1 MSARGFHG
9 LRTVGWLILGVAWAS
24 IATSGCSPQ
33 VAAGRVPPP
42 AVVSVVE
49 ARRMTVPIMAE
60 PNGTTRAL
68 QEVSI
73 RARVRGFL
81 KEMHFDE
88 GGDVKAGQL
97 LFVIDE
103 EPFKAALAEANAKLA
118 AAEASLRQSRDSK
131 AREVAA
137 AQLALAQSQLELAEV
152 EERREQSLLKRKAT
166 SVEDVQRK
174 QALRK
179 TSAAQLEANRATL
192 EQAKADYETSILAA
206 QAEVEGAKARLYDAE
221 INLSYCRMSSPID
234 GRAGLAEVKLGNL
247 VGPASA
253 GGGGDYT
260 ELTVVRQ
267 LDPMGVDVP
276 VASRYLDRV
285 ARLIASGL
293 PVEVFRPGLEGEEAR
308 RFPGKATVIDNTIDP
323 TTSTFLIQ
331 AQVANPEKTILPGEY
346 VKVNAKVGEAR
357 DAIVVPEQ
365 AVVET
370 QAGPTVYTV
379 DPQGRVAIATV
390 RATFTHEGLRVLES
404 GLQPGQ
410 QVIVEG
416 LQLVR
421 TGMTVKTR
429 PASPDAPTGPEGPPS
444 TTPVADAPKVASPA
458 RPTTS
463 TGAPASD
470 QAAQNDGKDADK
482 PGAPAPKP

>member
-1 MSARGFHG
+1 MLGRRTAGFVAVHSRWSEMMSAPGLHG
-9 LRTVGWLILGVAWAS
+9 LRTVGWLTLGVACAS
-24 IATSGCSPQ
+24 IAISGCSPQ

-103 EPFKAALAEANAKLA
+103 EPFKAALAEAKAKLA
-118 AAEASLRQSRDSK
+118 EAEASLRQSRDSK

-174 QALRK
+174 QAIRK
-179 TSAAQLEANRATL
+179 TTASQVEANRASL

-206 QAEVEGAKARLYDAE
+206 QAEVEGAKARVYDAE

-247 VGPASA
+247 VGPAAA

-276 VASRYLDRV
+276 VASRYLDRDV
-285 ARLIASGL
+285 DAHR
-293 PVEVFRPGLEGEEAR
+293 VEL
-308 RFPGKATVIDNTIDP
+308 AT
-323 TTSTFLIQ
+323 
-331 AQVANPEKTILPGEY
+331 
-346 VKVNAKVGEAR
+346 
-357 DAIVVPEQ
+357 
-365 AVVET
+365 
-370 QAGPTVYTV
+370 TVSSV
-379 DPQGRVAIATV
+379 
-390 RATFTHEGLRVLES
+390 
-404 GLQPGQ
+404 
-410 QVIVEG
+410 
-416 LQLVR
+416 
-421 TGMTVKTR
+421 
-429 PASPDAPTGPEGPPS
+429 
-444 TTPVADAPKVASPA
+444 
-458 RPTTS
+458 
-463 TGAPASD
+463 
-470 QAAQNDGKDADK
+470 
-482 PGAPAPKP
+482 